1 MTSGNIG
8 MDQGLVDSL
17 AKSNT
22 FSPLD
27 LHFAK
32 LMAGLSANGK
42 EDLFLAAALASHYH
56 KQDSTRMGPRQLATR
71 EGENL
76 LDFLHLSPK
85 YDKNK

>member
-1 MTSGNIG
+1 
-8 MDQGLVDSL
+8 
-17 AKSNT
+17 
-22 FSPLD
+22 
-27 LHFAK
+27 
-32 LMAGLSANGK
+32 MAGLSANGK